1 MQHIQFYNF
10 QDIQHKIAT
19 RQGESKFGE
28 KIDFVKNT
36 AELSNLKQKY
46 ILLGIPED
54 IGVRANYGKPGASK
68 AWDAFL
74 NSFLNIQVNEFTY
87 PSNIAILGE
96 LAVKDLMDSASKFDK
111 NSHDFYTKL
120 GELVEEIDKR
130 LSPVV
135 EAILA
140 AGKTPI
146 IIGGGHNNAYGNIK
160 GSAKA
165 LKSALNVLNIDAH
178 TDLRQLE
185 HSHSGNGFSF
195 AKSKGILDRY
205 FIFGLHQNYT
215 PQYIFDQIKKDEN
228 IKFQLFEYL
237 MGKDSNFLQKSL
249 KSAAD
254 FVAKEAFGLEIDC
267 DSIKDFPSSA
277 QTPSGIQLE
286 EIRSFLKTYDF
297 SNCKYLHLCE
307 AAPSVENLG
316 QVGKALSYLVSDF
329 ISEEKIIEF

>member
-1 MQHIQFYNF
+1 MQHVQFYNF
-10 QDIQHKIAT
+10 EDIQPKIAH
-19 RQGESKFGE
+19 RQGETKFGE
-28 KIDFVKNT
+28 KIGFVKNT
-36 AELSNLKQKY
+36 AELSNLNQKY

-54 IGVRANYGKPGASK
+54 IGVRANYGKPGTSK
-68 AWDAFL
+68 AWDTFL
-74 NSFLNIQVNEFTY
+74 NSFLNIQVNDFTY
-87 PSNIAILGE
+87 PHNIAILGE

-111 NSHDFYTKL
+111 NSSDFYTKL

-135 EAILA
+135 EAILT

-165 LKSALNVLNIDAH
+165 LKSAINVLNIDAH

-185 HSHSGNGFSF
+185 HRHSGNGFSF
-195 AKSKGILDRY
+195 AKSEGFLHHY

-215 PQYIFDQIKKDEN
+215 PQYIFDQIKGDEN
-228 IKFQLFEYL
+228 IEFRLFEYL
-237 MGKDSNFLQKSL
+237 IGKDSNFLQKSL

-254 FVAKEAFGLEIDC
+254 FVANDAFGLEIDC

-286 EIRSFLKTYDF
+286 EIRNFLKTYNF
-297 SNCKYLHLCE
+297 SNCKYIHLCE
-307 AAPSVENLG
+307 AAPSAENLG